1 MAAEL
6 FGMPIDRV
14 REGRGSLAQ
23 TCSVESSVTTD
34 GPSAGMRR
42 LRLVAGD
49 VDVELVPDRGLD
61 IGQMR
66 VAGVPLAWI
75 SPTGFPRA
83 GVHDGDGQGWTR
95 AFGGGLLT
103 TCGLLNVGPASRDGG
118 TEHPMHGRY
127 TSLPA
132 TVVRAEATEEEVV
145 VERSEERR
153 VGKECVSTCRSR
165 WSPYH

>member
-83 GVHDGDGQGWTR
+83 GVHAGDGQGWTR

-103 TCGLLNVGPASRDGG
+103 TCGLLNVGPAARK
-118 TEHPMHGRY
+118 
-127 TSLPA
+127 
-132 TVVRAEATEEEVV
+132 
-145 VERSEERR
+145 R
-153 VGKECVSTCRSR
+153 VGSGKGGSVRVNLGGR
-165 WSPYH
+165 RFVK